1 MPWIFDPRA
10 APPANPWSW
19 EWDAFSPRTGC
30 HRPRPMDS
38 PLYEPSPEPVFSGD
52 TIVVRSSS
60 PIYVPL
66 RRVCNNDE
74 DVQTRRRQ
82 EQEAIRQCRA
92 DIMIFTGPP
101 RQSAPPAARAHDDD
115 NEAVIVTAPTFRTG
129 AECPK
134 ARIQHGRAGDDILMR
149 YYLRHDTFNGAEV
162 YIEPNVCHNAAAR
175 AHDDYYRADE
185 HYPEARYP
193 RAHIEHGGG
202 EDELLKRYYLEHY
215 TFAGAMVYI
224 KPNMDSEQ
232 ED

>member
-1 MPWIFDPRA
+1 MQVRKA
-10 APPANPWSW
+10 AEARES
-19 EWDAFSPRTGC
+19 R
-30 HRPRPMDS
+30 
-38 PLYEPSPEPVFSGD
+38 
-52 TIVVRSSS
+52 RSD
-60 PIYVPL
+60 
-66 RRVCNNDE
+66 N
-74 DVQTRRRQ
+74 
-82 EQEAIRQCRA
+82 
-92 DIMIFTGPP
+92 
-101 RQSAPPAARAHDDD
+101 AAGLLW
-115 NEAVIVTAPTFRTG
+115 PTFRTG
-129 AECPK
+129 AEHPK

>member
-1 MPWIFDPRA
+1 
-10 APPANPWSW
+10 
-19 EWDAFSPRTGC
+19 
-30 HRPRPMDS
+30 MDS
-38 PLYEPSPEPVFSGD
+38 PMYEPSPEPVLTGMPSAD
-52 TIVVRSSS
+52 ETIIVRSSPYLIPHGPHQADRS
-60 PIYVPL
+60 SS
-66 RRVCNNDE
+66 CHNDE
-74 DVQTRRRQ
+74 DYVQTRRRQ
-82 EQEAIRQCRA
+82 EQEVIRQYRA
-92 DIMIFTGPP
+92 DIMLFTGPP

-175 AHDDYYRADE
+175 AQWPMAQ
-185 HYPEARYP
+185 
-193 RAHIEHGGG
+193 IEHGNG
-202 EDELLKRYYLEHY
+202 EDELLKRYYLEHN

>member
-1 MPWIFDPRA
+1 MPWIFDTRA
-10 APPANPWSW
+10 APMTNPWSW
-19 EWDAFSPRTGC
+19 QWDEPNDRIGYAPDGS
-30 HRPRPMDS
+30 M
-38 PLYEPSPEPVFSGD
+38 YESSPEPVLTGMPSAD
-52 TIVVRSSS
+52 ETIIVRSSPYLIPHGPHQADRS
-60 PIYVPL
+60 NSL
-66 RRVCNNDE
+66 HNDE
-74 DVQTRRRQ
+74 DYVHTRRSQ
-82 EQEAIRQCRA
+82 EQEVIQQDRA
-92 DIMIFTGPP
+92 DIMLFAGPP

-175 AHDDYYRADE
+175 AQWPMAQ
-185 HYPEARYP
+185 
-193 RAHIEHGGG
+193 IEHGNG
-202 EDELLKRYYLEHY
+202 EDELLKRYYLEHN